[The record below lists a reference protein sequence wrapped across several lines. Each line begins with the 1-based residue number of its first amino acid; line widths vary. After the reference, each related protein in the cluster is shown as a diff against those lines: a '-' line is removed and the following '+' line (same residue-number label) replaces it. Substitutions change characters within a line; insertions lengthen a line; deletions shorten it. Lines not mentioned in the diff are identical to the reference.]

1 MYSFDFIE
9 DIEKFK
15 LYESRLISLLSK
27 SIGDESILGFDE
39 NFEKNNQIEAY
50 LEALRQNLKNK
61 TLVIVVGID
70 RNDEE
75 KIISTCQIK
84 TSLQNTTKH
93 IADLQK
99 GIIDPHYRG
108 SSLLKT
114 TLNQIASYCLCKD
127 IELLTLDVRENS
139 PAHKIWLKC
148 GFRVYGILED
158 YSRLNKEKFKGIYMA
173 QSSRELFELTQ
184 PKLN

>member
-15 LYESRLISLLSK
+15 LYENRLISLLSK
-27 SIGDESILGFDE
+27 SIEDESILGFDE

-61 TLVIVVGID
+61 NLVIVVGID

-93 IADLQK
+93 I
-99 GIIDPHYRG
+99 
-108 SSLLKT
+108 
-114 TLNQIASYCLCKD
+114 
-127 IELLTLDVRENS
+127 VNS
-139 PAHKIWLKC
+139 HQN
-148 GFRVYGILED
+148 
-158 YSRLNKEKFKGIYMA
+158 SRH
-173 QSSRELFELTQ
+173 T
-184 PKLN
+184 